1 MLKVTYRTESSL
13 AYQTLEI
20 NFDLKQVCIILF
32 FTIFI
37 IYFFF
42 FFLFSVKQ
50 LHALINV
57 K

>member
-20 NFDLKQVCIILF
+20 NFDLKQVCITLF